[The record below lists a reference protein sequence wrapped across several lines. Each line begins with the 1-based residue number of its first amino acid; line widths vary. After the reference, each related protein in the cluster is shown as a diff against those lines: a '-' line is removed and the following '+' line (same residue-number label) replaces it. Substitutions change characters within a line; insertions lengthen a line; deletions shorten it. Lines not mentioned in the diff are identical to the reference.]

1 MLRRENG
8 KCAIAHS
15 SIWRTGKPYIFKL
28 YFLGLGEA
36 VYNAQALN
44 AFQGDIDRFVP
55 VQIF

>member
-1 MLRRENG
+1 MRDRTLLNLPLRQ
-8 KCAIAHS
+8 AL
-15 SIWRTGKPYIFKL
+15 YLQL

-44 AFQGDIDRFVP
+44 AFQGDMDRLVP